1 MPTTNFD
8 TAIPSE
14 AVIHQEVEFKL
25 RNGRDFVKI
34 RTIDMQ
40 GLIEIANAIQRANL
54 ITDLMG
60 TVNFRQLLSQD
71 QIEMVDGEE
80 NPQERGKLIGKFMA
94 SLPPEKRILITQA
107 AEK

>member
-54 ITDLMG
+54 ITDLLV

-71 QIEMVDGEE
+71 QIEMVDGE
-80 NPQERGKLIGKFMA
+80 
-94 SLPPEKRILITQA
+94 
-107 AEK
+107 